1 MISANFSKYV
11 RIYATGILKRKTGRW
26 NSQLTMISSVLEVP
40 EVITSKF
47 DTVQITGNER
57 KLHELNLVLKPF
69 GNATLMLQQERS
81 KVLTRMDKSPVEK
94 NTMNVCWEA

>member
-1 MISANFSKYV
+1 M
-11 RIYATGILKRKTGRW
+11 
-26 NSQLTMISSVLEVP
+26 TMISSVLEVP

-94 NTMNVCWEA
+94 ILLTYAGRHDFSCENSSDDESPPRKISKLDDGL